1 VTITDPVATPGA
13 VFVHVAA
20 PVAAP
25 QLRVVVSVHVYS
37 GQDTWLE
44 LLDELLLDLLLLDE
58 LEELLIDDELD
69 ELELEELD
77 ELLLEELEL
86 DELLLEELEL
96 DELLLEEL
104 ELDELLLEE
113 LDELL
118 LEEELDELLL
128 EELDEL
134 LFELELDELLLE
146 ELDELLFELE
156 LDELLLEELDELL
169 FELELDEL
177 LLLELLEL
185 ELLELLD
192 EQSMP
197 AHRVPGPQPSKALQ
211 TLHSFSP
218 GDSLAPTV
226 KDMGTSTN
234 GVKHSGSF
242 GGGTQVGQPPRIGQ
256 VQPLP
261 IAMPPPT
268 GTHEVSTA
276 FAPPPWK

>member
-1 VTITDPVATPGA
+1 MISTARSHRSPRWVTITDPVATPGT
-13 VFVHVAA
+13 VFVHVAD

-25 QLRVVVSVHVYS
+25 QVRVVVSVHVYS
-37 GQDTWLE
+37 GQDTRLE

-58 LEELLIDDELD
+58 LEELLIDDEL
-69 ELELEELD
+69 EELL

-86 DELLLEELEL
+86 DELLL
-96 DELLLEEL
+96 D
-104 ELDELLLEE
+104 E

-134 LFELELDELLLE
+134 LFELELDELLLD
-146 ELDELLFELE
+146 ELDELLLLLE
-156 LDELLLEELDELL
+156 LDELLLLELDELL
-169 FELELDEL
+169 LLELDEL

-192 EQSMP
+192 EQGMP
-197 AHRVPGPQPSKALQ
+197 AHLFPGPQPSKALQ

-218 GDSLAPTV
+218 GSSPVPTV
-226 KDMGTSTN
+226 KDMSTLTDE
-234 GVKHSGSF
+234 VKHSGSF
-242 GGGTQVGQPPRIGQ
+242 GKGAQVAQPLRLGQ
-256 VQPLP
+256 VQSLP
-261 IAMPPPT
+261 IWTPPPR
-268 GTHEVSTA
+268 GIHAAATA